1 MKLNNPLVL
10 VSAKVLGVG
19 IEIYVERVDD
29 MTMLCV
35 VVEAVI
41 WSKCWSWGK

>member
-1 MKLNNPLVL
+1 MNLNIPLVF